1 MAGVTVA
8 AGSAGVGSKTAGVE
22 VMIGDGVMGMSVTEG
37 FDGDMAD
44 DLLLSWQPTAAS
56 RAMAK
61 AGSMYFM

>member
-1 MAGVTVA
+1 
-8 AGSAGVGSKTAGVE
+8 
-22 VMIGDGVMGMSVTEG
+22 MGMSVTEG